1 MENLDLDTQPT
12 SVCVALA
19 YGLGNY
25 ASTGPR
31 RGTHLP
37 SGPMTMSR
45 LRAID
50 IQRGEHVDK
59 GEP

>member
-31 RGTHLP
+31 KGVP
-37 SGPMTMSR
+37 SAV
-45 LRAID
+45 RANED
-50 IQRGEHVDK
+50 
-59 GEP
+59 EPVEE